1 MAQQGEL
8 VPFAREVVDVPVADE
23 MSESF
28 LAYSMSVITSRA
40 LPDVRDGLKPV
51 QRRIIYSM
59 FGMGIRDDTP
69 TRKSARVVGDTMGR
83 YHPHGD
89 GAIYDALT
97 RMGQDFGR
105 NVTLVHPQGN
115 FGSLDDPPAAARYT
129 ECRLT
134 TAAMDMIG
142 EIGEDTVDFRPNYDG
157 EGSEPIT
164 LPGLLPNLLVN
175 GVSGIAV
182 GMATNMA
189 PHNLGEVYEAIKL
202 VMTKRRPPPTVEELM
217 EVLPAP
223 DFPTGGVIID
233 EGLRDAYLTGRGTIR
248 VRARAEVGQV
258 SARKQGIDITEL
270 PYLVGPERVIAK
282 IKELMLAG
290 RLNGIAD
297 VKNLTDRHHG
307 LRIQVECKTGVN
319 PRAVLTELYRL
330 TPLEETFAIN
340 NVVLVDGEPR
350 TLGLH
355 DLCQA
360 YVDHRLDVVM
370 RRSRFR
376 LAKAQDR
383 LHIVEGFLIA
393 LDAIDEVVRLIR
405 ASQDTAEA
413 RSTLMERFSL
423 SEPQTNAILEMP
435 LRRLTALEKL
445 KLEEERDE
453 LTATI
458 ADLEALLASEQRQRT
473 TVLKELGALVDRHGW
488 TRRSTVIRSD
498 DVDDVM
504 PAEPLP
510 LEITDDPCT
519 ITLTTSGLIGRE
531 EGDGTPKPT
540 LGRHDVLV
548 DLVRT
553 TNHATVFAITDRGR
567 ALTVTAMEVP
577 EVAGR
582 NRGAAASEVVDLQH
596 GESVI
601 AIAVAGRAQNSLLD
615 EISTA
620 DTAPLMLVTR
630 GGVVKRLTPTE
641 LAGTRSGQPVVKLK
655 DDDLLVAA
663 FPAPDGA
670 EVVLVADDAQVLRT
684 AVDQVSV
691 QGRAAGG
698 VAGIKLKAGA
708 VVVAAGL
715 APAGAMVLSVTDTG
729 TAKLTD
735 AAEIPAKGRGT
746 GGVRLTR
753 FKSESRLA
761 WAHVGPLDDLVAV
774 VGQDDNPTRADS
786 APVALTLG
794 VTRRDT
800 QSSTTEDRLLAV
812 GTRRF

>member
-8 VPFAREVVDVPVADE
+8 VPFAREVVDVDVAHE

-51 QRRIIYSM
+51 QRRIIYAM
-59 FGMGIRDDTP
+59 YGMGIRDDTP

-97 RMGQDFGR
+97 RLGQDFGR

-115 FGSLDDPPAAARYT
+115 FGSLDDPPAASRYT
-129 ECRLT
+129 ECCLT
-134 TAAMDMIG
+134 SAAMDMIG
-142 EIGEDTVDFRPNYDG
+142 EIGEDTVDFRPTYDG
-157 EGSEPIT
+157 EGVEPIT
-164 LPGLLPNLLVN
+164 LPALLPNLLVN

-202 VMTKRRPPPTVEELM
+202 VMTKRRPKPTIDELM
-217 EVLPAP
+217 AVLPAP

-233 EGLRDAYLTGRGTIR
+233 EGLRDAYLGGRGTIR

-258 SARKQGIDITEL
+258 SARKQGIEITEL

-307 LRIQVECKTGVN
+307 LRIQVECKSGVN
-319 PRAVLTELYRL
+319 PRAVLTELFRL

-350 TLGLH
+350 TLGLQE
-355 DLCQA
+355 LCEA
-360 YVDHRLDVVM
+360 YVDHRLDVVV

-376 LAKAQDR
+376 LGKARDR

-413 RSTLMERFSL
+413 RAALMETFSL
-423 SEPQTNAILEMP
+423 SELQANAILEMP
-435 LRRLTALEKL
+435 LRRLTALEAL

-458 ADLEALLASEQRQRT
+458 ADLEALLGSEQRQRT
-473 TVLKELGALVDRHGW
+473 VVLKELGALVDRLGW
-488 TRRSTVIRSD
+488 ERRSRIIDTD
-498 DVDDVM
+498 DVDDVL

-519 ITLTTSGLIGRE
+519 VTFTTSGLIGRE
-531 EGDGTPKPT
+531 PGDGTPKPT

-548 DLVRT
+548 DLART
-553 TNHATVFAITDRGR
+553 TNHATVFALTDRGR
-567 ALTVTAMEVP
+567 ALTVTAMDVP

-596 GESVI
+596 GESVV
-601 AIAVAGRAQNSLLD
+601 AVVVPGEHPLL
-615 EISTA
+615 
-620 DTAPLMLVTR
+620 LVTR
-630 GGVVKRLTPTE
+630 TGMAKRLSPDE

-663 FPAPDGA
+663 FAAPDGA

-684 AVDQVSV
+684 SVDTISL
-691 QGRAAGG
+691 QGRGAGG
-698 VAGIKLKAGA
+698 VAGMKLRSGA
-708 VVVAAGL
+708 AIVAAGP
-715 APAGAMVLSVTDTG
+715 APEGAMVLSVTDTG

-735 AAEIPAKGRGT
+735 AAEVPAKGRGT
-746 GGVRLTR
+746 GG
-753 FKSESRLA
+753 ESRLA
-761 WAHVGPLDDLVAV
+761 WAHVGPIDQLVAV
-774 VGQDDNPTRADS
+774 VGQEDNPTRPDAS
-786 APVALTLG
+786 PTAINLA

-800 QSSTTEDRLLAV
+800 LSTATEDRLLAV